1 MSKIMKSFKEWRMI
15 KESISNY
22 SGDGSDEHVHDFA
35 KEKHDQTGKKRKLSG
50 LPYFTHPNNVAN
62 LLRTAGASP
71 EVVMAGY
78 LHDTTEDAGVDP
90 QEIEAQ
96 FGLRVS
102 QLVAGSSEPD
112 KGASWDERKQ
122 HTIDYLSSIDD
133 PEILQVVVAD
143 KLDNVTDTHINGG
156 EGIWSK
162 FNAPYEKQ
170 KWYYSTLAD
179 IFLDKIPEFSLSR
192 RYKNMVDKVFINR

>member
-1 MSKIMKSFKEWRMI
+1 
-15 KESISNY
+15 
-22 SGDGSDEHVHDFA
+22 
-35 KEKHDQTGKKRKLSG
+35 
-50 LPYFTHPNNVAN
+50 
-62 LLRTAGASP
+62 LRTAGAGP

-179 IFLDKIPEFSLSR
+179 IFMDKIPEFSLSR